1 MEGVA
6 AQAQEF
12 LEDEAAVAAALEQDR
27 ARRADLGEL
36 RDAFEDFRSGK
47 LELQDL
53 AQRLEGPLS
62 ATFQPAGG
70 GPELALWGL
79 EDEDERAFPARI
91 AEMDQRHPDLE
102 LSSVV
107 RGHLEDLP
115 RSDKERIQ
123 QLLAFG
129 ELIASVDA
137 QGHEADPRLGV
148 GPAASFMTFS
158 WHCLRSGKEPVFL
171 FASNTAIK
179 AIARS
184 GALGGAGSPR
194 DLEQRF
200 RTFYRIAR
208 ALDEPLAEAPKLMRA
223 GWAVEHAL
231 GWIRARVE
239 GIPTRGSAQ
248 RSGMWQP
255 PSRERLRELRGE
267 GPTISPPTSAE
278 GPRMGSKEGPSIS
291 PPKSGTMR
299 RPGPTIEPPRA
310 VTADES
316 SIEAEPLEGSRVAS
330 EPVHDESDLELDPLD
345 DESSD
350 EGDAVTDLK
359 SSGVIDLGSESGFN
373 LSPLEDSSEEGS
385 AFSED
390 SEIEVE
396 SLEGSGA
403 HFEEESEPE
412 LESLSGEE
420 SGEDDSFEL
429 EDMSD
434 DSEAFRL
441 GEAEDEDEDS
451 SDEEEALDA
460 DDFEDDD
467 DEEDDGDDGDEED
480 EDSSSAEAVPLEPEP
495 EEPRLVEPEPDR
507 FGDSAKRSKRKVV
520 YADTQVLATS
530 GGSLEDA
537 LPEDRSESPFF
548 LNKSPRADDAKQEQE
563 AREQTRR
570 KAETRRLQRQRA
582 EEKARAEAEERAR
595 VAAER
600 QRAEDEEQEREA
612 KRLAKL
618 RAAEKLAAK
627 IAREARLA
635 AEAAGVEVQ
644 YAPEV
649 GSEVDEDPSSELLRV
664 LSDGPVDPGPSAE
677 DSDLLDPPPVVPEAP
692 EKGQT
697 RRYEVGDAPVADES
711 TPEPTILEPEEPDPA
726 RELAPETVEVLP
738 SRSGIMDDLVSEFR
752 GEVLEAS
759 RSFED
764 NGADD
769 GPRIARGLHLSKDL
783 WFDMEAALDERGAVL
798 LTGPVLSGKTY
809 VARRLAI
816 HRAGHEDRTLLVRL
830 HPDLGYEDLVDGRE
844 GPGLLRAF
852 CERASEDPRQSYVL
866 VLDEIDRGDAGRAL
880 GELLGA
886 LVERGRPVR
895 LARSQAVFTVPRNL
909 LVIATA
915 RELPPDPALAGR
927 FPVVGHP
934 GDARVLRRFLSHR
947 CPGME
952 WVADL
957 LAALNSRLAEHSL
970 ELGHGPFMV
979 PDLDANRCEGIWR
992 REVLPWV
999 RSQGVSERGLSFQEL
1014 RPRGVAARS

>member
-12 LEDEAAVAAALEQDR
+12 LEDEAAVSAAIEQDR

-47 LELQDL
+47 LNLQEL
-53 AQRLEGPLS
+53 AQRLEGPLN
-62 ATFQPAGG
+62 AGFQPAAG
-70 GPELALWGL
+70 GPQLALWGL

-91 AEMDQRHPDLE
+91 AEMSERHPDLE

-115 RSDKERIQ
+115 GSDDERVQ

-137 QGHEADPRLGV
+137 QGHEGDPRLGV

-184 GALGGAGSPR
+184 GVLGGAGSAR

-200 RTFYRIAR
+200 RTFYQIAR
-208 ALDEPLAEAPKLMRA
+208 VLDEPLASAPKLMRA

-231 GWIRARVE
+231 GWIRERVE

-278 GPRMGSKEGPSIS
+278 GPRVTSSEGPSIS
-291 PPKSGTMR
+291 PPKSGSMR
-299 RPGPTIEPPRA
+299 RPGPTIAAPTIEPPRA
-310 VTADES
+310 VTSDES
-316 SIEAEPLEGSRVAS
+316 SIDAEPLVGSRAAS
-330 EPVHDESDLELDPLD
+330 EPSHDESDLELEEPL
-345 DESSD
+345 
-350 EGDAVTDLK
+350 EGVDLK
-359 SSGVIDLGSESGFN
+359 SSGVIDLGSESNFAP
-373 LSPLEDSSEEGS
+373 LS
-385 AFSED
+385 
-390 SEIEVE
+390 
-396 SLEGSGA
+396 
-403 HFEEESEPE
+403 
-412 LESLSGEE
+412 
-420 SGEDDSFEL
+420 
-429 EDMSD
+429 
-434 DSEAFRL
+434 
-441 GEAEDEDEDS
+441 DS
-451 SDEEEALDA
+451 SDEDSPFNEDSELEVDPLEGSSADLPEESELELDA
-460 DDFEDDD
+460 LEDDESVEFEDSSAVGEPLEDD
-467 DEEDDGDDGDEED
+467 DEEELLDGGDFEED
-480 EDSSSAEAVPLEPEP
+480 DEDEGSSSAEGLPLDAGPSQAVPSDEPQMVAP
-495 EEPRLVEPEPDR
+495 APDR

-520 YADTQVLATS
+520 YADTQVLQSS

-537 LPEDRSESPFF
+537 LPEDRSGSPFF
-548 LNKSPRADDAKQEQE
+548 LNKSPRADDAKQEQAVRDE
-563 AREQTRR
+563 TRR
-570 KAETRRLQRQRA
+570 KAETRRIKRQQA
-582 EEKARAEAEERAR
+582 EDRARAEAEERAQA
-595 VAAER
+595 AAER
-600 QRAEDEEQEREA
+600 QRAEDEESEREA
-612 KRLAKL
+612 KRLSKL

-627 IAREARLA
+627 IAREARA
-635 AEAAGVEVQ
+635 AAAAAGVEVQ

-649 GSEVDEDPSSELLRV
+649 GSEVDDDPSSELLRA
-664 LSDGPVDPGPSAE
+664 LTDDAPALDPGESE
-677 DSDLLDPPPVVPEAP
+677 EGSDLLDPLPVVPQPP
-692 EKGQT
+692 EKSQT
-697 RRYEVGDAPVADES
+697 RRYEAGDAPVAEDES
-711 TPEPTILEPEEPDPA
+711 PEPTLVEPEPEPDPA
-726 RELAPETVEVLP
+726 RDYAPETVEVLP

-752 GEVLEAS
+752 GEFLEAG

-769 GPRIARGLHLSKDL
+769 GPRIARGLHLSKAL
-783 WFDMEAALDERGAVL
+783 WLDMEAALDERGAVL

-852 CERASEDPRQSYVL
+852 CDRASEDPRQSYVL

-915 RELPPDPALAGR
+915 RDLPPDPALAGR

-934 GDARVLRRFLSHR
+934 GDAKVLRRFLAHR

-957 LAALNSRLAEHSL
+957 LAALNERLAEHSL
-970 ELGHGPFMV
+970 ELGHGPFMI

-999 RSQGVSERGLSFQEL
+999 RSQGLEERGLSFQEL
-1014 RPRGVAARS
+1014 RPRGGVAARG

>member
-1 MEGVA
+1 VEGVA

-12 LEDEAAVAAALEQDR
+12 LEDEAAVSAALEQDR

-53 AQRLEGPLS
+53 AGRLEGPLN
-62 ATFQPAGG
+62 AAFRPASG

-91 AEMDQRHPDLE
+91 AEMAERHPDLE

-115 RSDKERIQ
+115 KSDKERIQ

-184 GALGGAGSPR
+184 GALGGAGSAR

-200 RTFYRIAR
+200 RTFYQIAR
-208 ALDEPLAEAPKLMRA
+208 ALDDPLAAAPKLMRA

-278 GPRMGSKEGPSIS
+278 GPQITSSEASAVSAGPSIS
-291 PPKSGTMR
+291 PPKSGSMR

-316 SIEAEPLEGSRVAS
+316 SIEAEPLEGSRVAA
-330 EPVHDESDLELDPLD
+330 EPAHDESDLELDPLEEGSED
-345 DESSD
+345 DP
-350 EGDAVTDLK
+350 K
-359 SSGVIDLGSESGFN
+359 SSGVIDLGSKSDFE
-373 LSPLEDSSEEGS
+373 LPPLADSSEEAS
-385 AFSED
+385 AFRED
-390 SEIEVE
+390 SELEVDP
-396 SLEGSGA
+396 LEGSGA
-403 HFEEESEPE
+403 EFAEDSQIE

-434 DSEAFRL
+434 DSESFRFDD
-441 GEAEDEDEDS
+441 AEDE
-451 SDEEEALDA
+451 EEEEILDGG
-460 DDFEDDD
+460 DF
-467 DEEDDGDDGDEED
+467 EEDDEDEAEEED
-480 EDSSSAEAVPLEPEP
+480 EGEAGAPQ
-495 EEPRLVEPEPDR
+495 EPRLVAPEPDR

-548 LNKSPRADDAKQEQE
+548 LNKSPRADDAKQERE
-563 AREQTRR
+563 AREKSRR

-582 EEKARAEAEERAR
+582 EEKARAEVEERAR
-595 VAAER
+595 AVVER
-600 QRAEDEEQEREA
+600 KRAEDEESEREA

-627 IAREARLA
+627 IAREARAA

-649 GSEVDEDPSSELLRV
+649 ESAVDEDPSSELLRV
-664 LSDGPVDPGPSAE
+664 LSDGPIDPGESAE
-677 DSDLLDPPPVVPEAP
+677 GSDLLDPLPLVPQP
-692 EKGQT
+692 EPDKSQT
-697 RRYEVGDAPVADES
+697 RRYQAGEAPVAAPDA
-711 TPEPTILEPEEPDPA
+711 PEPTLVEPEPEPERDPA
-726 RELAPETVEVLP
+726 RERAPETVEVLP
-738 SRSGIMDDLVSEFR
+738 PRSGIMDDLVSEFR

-769 GPRIARGLHLSKDL
+769 GPRIARGLHLSNEL

-816 HRAGHEDRTLLVRL
+816 HRAGHEDRTLMVRL
-830 HPDLGYEDLVDGRE
+830 HPDLAYEDLVDGRE

-852 CERASEDPRQSYVL
+852 CDRASEDPRQAYVL

-934 GDARVLRRFLSHR
+934 GDAKILERFLAHR

-952 WVADL
+952 WVAEL

-970 ELGHGPFMV
+970 ELGHGPFMI

-1014 RPRGVAARS
+1014 RPRGVAARG